1 MLSRNFWSAG
11 CDSRDETGSE
21 RPPSRVDDRI
31 NRSYRGPTVLCDT
44 DAHAVCGMES
54 LRFAKRSGVSRGIF
68 ITFEGGE
75 GAGKSTQIRTLASA
89 LEETGREVLV
99 TREPG
104 GSPGAEAIRHVLL
117 SGAAEPFGPGM
128 EAVLFAAARSDHVEQ
143 VIRPAVER
151 GAIVLSDRFLD
162 SSRVYQG
169 VTGNLQP
176 EFMRT
181 LEKVAINGM
190 TPNLTIILDL
200 DPEEGLRRA
209 SARRGDEVADRYEK
223 ETLAVHRR
231 RREAFLDIAAAEPE
245 RCVVV
250 DASMPPDEVATA
262 IADAAYA
269 VISRVGDEPGR
280 EAGQ

>member
-1 MLSRNFWSAG
+1 MA
-11 CDSRDETGSE
+11 
-21 RPPSRVDDRI
+21 
-31 NRSYRGPTVLCDT
+31 RGL
-44 DAHAVCGMES
+44 
-54 LRFAKRSGVSRGIF
+54 F

-75 GAGKSTQIRTLASA
+75 GAGKSTQIATLAAA
-89 LEETGREVLV
+89 LREIGHDVVL

-104 GSPGAEAIRHVLL
+104 GSPGAEAVRHVLL

-151 GAIVLSDRFLD
+151 GAIVLCDRFLD

-169 VTGNLQP
+169 VTGDLDP
-176 EFMRT
+176 GFMRA

-190 TPNLTIILDL
+190 RPDLTIILDL

-209 SARRGDEVADRYEK
+209 AARRGAEETADRFEK
-223 ETLAVHRR
+223 ETLDIHRR
-231 RREAFLDIAAAEPE
+231 RRQAFLDIARAEPD

-250 DASMPPDEVATA
+250 DASQPSDNVAEGVA
-262 IADAAYA
+262 EA
-269 VISRVGDEPGR
+269 VYGVLEKHRPAES
-280 EAGQ
+280 EAGAA